1 MFVSKRIAANMLRSM
16 LDQVHIPGSTCHLHM
31 QGVEAEQ
38 REGER
43 EKDRERCEL
52 GLLIWTQLGLLLAL
66 NIDLIHRWRTHP
78 LKSKEISSQLILA
91 PPIIFPEHLLDG
103 SKCLVNKHCGK

>member
-1 MFVSKRIAANMLRSM
+1 M
-16 LDQVHIPGSTCHLHM
+16 LDQVHIPRLLLSHLHM

-52 GLLIWTQLGLLLAL
+52 GL
-66 NIDLIHRWRTHP
+66 
-78 LKSKEISSQLILA
+78 S
-91 PPIIFPEHLLDG
+91 
-103 SKCLVNKHCGK
+103 